1 MVNLDD
7 VIIILD
13 DVIVSLDDV
22 IASLDGGTG
31 SRKLSAPDVQEDSGK
46 ADVSLTSTISGWQAG
61 SQLPPSC
68 CLLSPDWDGAALA
81 SDS

>member
-1 MVNLDD
+1 MSLDA

-31 SRKLSAPDVQEDSGK
+31 SRKLSAPDVQGDSGK
-46 ADVSLTSTISGWQAG
+46 ADVSLISGSLAG
-61 SQLPPSC
+61 KLAPSC
-68 CLLSPDWDGAALA
+68 LTVAVFCLQIGMGQR
-81 SDS
+81 